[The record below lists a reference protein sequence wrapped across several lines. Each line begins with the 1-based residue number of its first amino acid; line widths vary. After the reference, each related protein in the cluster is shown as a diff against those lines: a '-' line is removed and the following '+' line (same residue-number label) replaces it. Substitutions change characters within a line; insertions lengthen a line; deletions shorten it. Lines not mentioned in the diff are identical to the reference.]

1 MRDLVVADARVV
13 TSARAELGEGP
24 RWDARRGELVW
35 VDILRGRVSRETVD
49 ADGALQLVRRYDVGT
64 TVGAVAPVSGGD
76 GWVVAA
82 GRGVAHLGLGG
93 RLTPIVDVAPQ
104 GRMNDASCDPQGRLW
119 AGTIGDD
126 ARAGEAMLV
135 RLDAAGAVTTVLEGL
150 TISNGLG
157 WSPDGRTMYHVDSG
171 PGTLTAYA
179 FDPATGDIRDPR
191 VLLRLAADDGGVPDG
206 LAVDADGDLWVG
218 IFGAGEVRRYSPAGV
233 LVGVV
238 RVGAAQSTC
247 PAFGGPRLD
256 HLFITTATEGWSDEQ
271 RAAQPDAGAVFGVRV
286 PARGRPAAAFRAVA
300 GLLPE

>member
-1 MRDLVVADARVV
+1 MLLGEARVV
-13 TSARAELGEGP
+13 TAERAELGEGP
-24 RWDARRGELVW
+24 RWDARRAELVW
-35 VDILRGRVSRETVD
+35 VDILRGRVLRETVD
-49 ADGALQLVRRYDVGT
+49 ADGALVPVRRYEVGT
-64 TVGAVAPVSGGD
+64 TVGAVAPVAGGD

-82 GRGVAHLGLGG
+82 GRGIAHLGLDA
-93 RLTPIVDVAPQ
+93 RLTPIVDVAPE
-104 GRMNDASCDPQGRLW
+104 GRLNDAACDPQGRLW

-126 ARAGEAMLV
+126 AREGGAVLV
-135 RLDAAGAVTTVLEGL
+135 RLDATAAMRTVLDGL

-179 FDPATGDIRDPR
+179 FDAVTGDISTPR
-191 VLLRLAADDGGVPDG
+191 VLLRLGADDGGVPDG

-218 IFGAGEVRRYSPAGV
+218 VFGAGEVRRYSPDGV
-233 LVGVV
+233 LIGVV

-256 HLFITTATEGWSDEQ
+256 HLFVTTATEGWSDEQ
-271 RAAQPDAGAVFGVRV
+271 RAAQPDAGAVFGLRV
-286 PARGRPAAAFRAVA
+286 PAHGRPATAFRAVA